1 MTTTSKT
8 IIITGAN
15 TGIGLATAETFIK
28 DGHHVIIACRNPE
41 KAKTAQQHLESFGT
55 GQVDVIRLDLNSL
68 EQINQAANEII
79 AKYEKIDVLVNN
91 AGMMTPDLE
100 ATADGF
106 EKQFGVN
113 YLGPFLWTLKLLP
126 LVQKAQQGR
135 VIHLASMMHL
145 LGCIQPENFNAD
157 QVEKY
162 NGVLSYGNSKLANL
176 LFSNILAKQ
185 LHGSHV
191 TSNALHPGGV
201 DSEIYR
207 ELPKWQYAIIKLGLI
222 PPSKPAELI
231 KKIAFDPSWEKRN
244 GDYVSLQTPAFKSG
258 KAKDIQLAQKLYDES
273 CALVKDYL

>member
-145 LGCIQPENFNAD
+145 LGRIQPENFNAD
-157 QVEKY
+157 QVKKY

-244 GDYVSLQTPAFKSG
+244 GDYVSLQTPAFKLG

-273 CALVKDYL
+273 YALVKDYL

>member
-55 GQVDVIRLDLNSL
+55 GQVDVIHLDLNSL

-106 EKQFGVN
+106 EKQFGIN

-145 LGCIQPENFNAD
+145 LGRIQPENFNAD
-157 QVEKY
+157 QVKKY

-185 LHGSHV
+185 LQGSHV

-207 ELPKWQYAIIKLGLI
+207 ELPKRQYAIIKLGLI

-258 KAKDIQLAQKLYDES
+258 KAKDMQLAQKLYDES
-273 CALVKDYL
+273 YALVKDYL

>member
-41 KAKTAQQHLESFGT
+41 KANTAQQHLESFGT

-145 LGCIQPENFNAD
+145 LGRIQPENFNAD
-157 QVEKY
+157 QVKKY

-185 LHGSHV
+185 LQGSHV

-273 CALVKDYL
+273 YALVKDYL

>member
-55 GQVDVIRLDLNSL
+55 GQVDVIHLNLNSL

-145 LGCIQPENFNAD
+145 LGRIQPENFNAD
-157 QVEKY
+157 QVKKY

-185 LHGSHV
+185 LQGSHV

-273 CALVKDYL
+273 YALVKDYL

>member
-28 DGHHVIIACRNPE
+28 DGHHVIIACRNLE

-55 GQVDVIRLDLNSL
+55 GQVDVIHLDLNSL

-145 LGCIQPENFNAD
+145 LGRIQPENFNAD
-157 QVEKY
+157 QVKKY

-185 LHGSHV
+185 LQGSHV

-273 CALVKDYL
+273 YALVKDYL

>member
-55 GQVDVIRLDLNSL
+55 GQVDVIHLDLNSL

-145 LGCIQPENFNAD
+145 LGRIQPENFNAD
-157 QVEKY
+157 QVKKY
-162 NGVLSYGNSKLANL
+162 NAVLSYGNSKLANL

-185 LHGSHV
+185 LQGSHV

-273 CALVKDYL
+273 YALVKDYL